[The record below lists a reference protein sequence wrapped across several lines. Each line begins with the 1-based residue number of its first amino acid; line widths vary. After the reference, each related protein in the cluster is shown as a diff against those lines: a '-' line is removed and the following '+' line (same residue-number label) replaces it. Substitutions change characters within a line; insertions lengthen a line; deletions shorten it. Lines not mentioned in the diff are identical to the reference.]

1 MGKWKK
7 GGYLF
12 LLTFFS
18 LFWTFATFVSKIS
31 SFSIWWLRKCCEEK
45 SLWLFFLF
53 PFLRIFCLYYVWL
66 LRKSGRKVEWAFF
79 FLFLLFIVWVWERK
93 HRVCT
98 FNACLDSVTW
108 ICFVSFDLFYVINFG
123 TAIVVLMHPHLI
135 KWSLPL
141 WTLHLL
147 RC

>member
-1 MGKWKK
+1 MEERW
-7 GGYLF
+7 L
-12 LLTFFS
+12 
-18 LFWTFATFVSKIS
+18 
-31 SFSIWWLRKCCEEK
+31 SFSVD
-45 SLWLFFLF
+45 FFLF
-53 PFLRIFCLYYVWL
+53 VLNFCHICFQNKLFFYLVAEKMLRREKFMAVLSFSFFGNILFVLCLVAEKEWK
-66 LRKSGRKVEWAFF
+66 KSWVGFF
-79 FLFLLFIVWVWERK
+79 FLFLLFIVCVWERK